1 MSTTP
6 HHSQTPGPPSEGA
19 RFSTASRW
27 QREPLLHFLLL
38 GAVLYAASLVFA
50 PAHED
55 LEIVIDSAR
64 VNRLAQLYE
73 LQTGAAPSSAQRDR
87 LVEDFV
93 RDEVLYREA
102 RKLGLGEGDELVRR
116 RLVQKMAFLQA
127 SVKPVEPTDAQLR
140 AFHKEHAAQFTAPSR
155 LSFVHVYFSPDGRGS
170 DAARAAAEIVLRRHF
185 AANGAMPSGDRPPVP
200 GRFENATP
208 DDLRLAFGQ
217 RPIVEGLMQA
227 PPGQWVGPLESGY
240 GWHLVRV
247 TERAQPVPV
256 SLDLARDAVT
266 AAWRRE
272 ERLQAERARDAALL
286 RRYNV
291 VRTDQNTT
299 TR

>member
-1 MSTTP
+1 MRTTP
-6 HHSQTPGPPSEGA
+6 HHLQAPGPPSKGT
-19 RFSTASRW
+19 RFSTAHRW
-27 QREPLLHFLLL
+27 LREPLLHFLLL
-38 GAVLYAASLVFA
+38 GAVLYAASRGFA
-50 PAHED
+50 PTHGD

-64 VNRLAQLYE
+64 VNRLSQLYE
-73 LQTGAAPSSAQRDR
+73 MQTGAAPSSEQRDR

-127 SVKPVEPTDAQLR
+127 SVKPVEPTESQLR
-140 AFHKEHAAQFTAPSR
+140 AFHKEHAAQFAAPSR

-170 DAARAAAEIVLRRHF
+170 DAARAAAEIVLRRHIS
-185 AANGAMPSGDRPPVP
+185 ANGAMPSGDRPPVP

-217 RPIVEGLMQA
+217 RPIVEALMQA
-227 PPGQWVGPLESGY
+227 LPGEWVGPLESGY

-247 TERAQPVPV
+247 TARTQPVPV
-256 SLDLARDAVT
+256 ALEDARDTVR
-266 AAWRRE
+266 AAWQRE
-272 ERLQAERARDAALL
+272 ARLEAERARDAELL
-286 RRYNV
+286 RRYHV
-291 VRTDQNTT
+291 VRTDQAAPA
-299 TR
+299 R